1 MGLRVYTKALFRL
14 LRPRECAGGAGQL
27 CAAGLR
33 LRLSWPTLKFPCDLG
48 MNVLPS
54 EMLERFAGRGLL
66 LDRSGPDLACCRIA
80 PIEDCGPGDL
90 VFIDHAKYLE
100 PVRRCRP
107 AGVVTTEALARELAD
122 EPDMAVLIAPNVRLA
137 MAILKQ
143 TYADRDVRASEWP
156 RIHPAAVIHES
167 VAVPGDVLVG
177 PGAVIGRNVLLGPGV
192 VVMANAV
199 IEHGAMIG
207 ARSVLHPGCVVGYD
221 CEIGADVI
229 LKAGC
234 VIGSEG
240 FGFAQ
245 DERRRNYRIPHTGKV
260 IIEDRVVIGANTNI
274 DRGTY
279 GATLVRAGAVID
291 AMCHL
296 GHNVEIGED
305 SILCAHTGLSGSTR
319 FGRRVIASGQT
330 GTLDHVTVPDDVV
343 LLHRAG
349 LNSSIKAP
357 GMYAGGPVQP
367 LQQYLKNM
375 AIMPRLHEMWTRLK
389 AVEKRLAELA
399 AASSRES

>member
-1 MGLRVYTKALFRL
+1 MVN
-14 LRPRECAGGAGQL
+14 
-27 CAAGLR
+27 
-33 LRLSWPTLKFPCDLG
+33 RLSYI
-48 MNVLPS
+48 MNKNLRHSRTMNLLAS
-54 EMLERFAGRGLL
+54 ELLEQFGERRLIAER
-66 LDRSGPDLACCRIA
+66 RGPDARLARIA
-80 PIEDCGPGDL
+80 PIDECGPGDL
-90 VFIDHAKYLE
+90 VFIDHAKYLAR
-100 PVRRCRP
+100 VREVQP
-107 AGVVTTEALARELAD
+107 AGVVTTVELAD
-122 EPDMAVLIAPNVRLA
+122 QLADLPGLAVLVSPNVRLI
-137 MAILKQ
+137 MALLKQ
-143 TYADRDVRASEWP
+143 AHADRDVRDTEWP
-156 RIHPAAVIHES
+156 RIHPSAVIHDS
-167 VAVPGDVLVG
+167 VAVPEDVL
-177 PGAVIGRNVLLGPGV
+177 IGPGV
-192 VVMANAV
+192 VVGKDVRLGARVVLMPNVV
-199 IEHGAMIG
+199 IERGASIG
-207 ARSVLHPGCVVGYD
+207 AGTVLHPGCVVGYD

-260 IIEDRVVIGANTNI
+260 VIGDRVVIGANTNI

-279 GATLVRAGAVID
+279 GATRVHAGAVID

-319 FGRRVIASGQT
+319 FGKRVIASGQT
-330 GTLDHVTVPDDVV
+330 GTLDHVTVPDDTV

-349 LNSSIKAP
+349 LNSSVKTP

-375 AIMPRLHEMWTRLK
+375 AVMPRLHEMWTRLK
-389 AVEKRLAELA
+389 RLEKKVAEFSGPDEA
-399 AASSRES
+399 A

>member
-1 MGLRVYTKALFRL
+1 MNLRASQILEQFSPQGLITRRL
-14 LRPRECAGGAGQL
+14 
-27 CAAGLR
+27 
-33 LRLSWPTLKFPCDLG
+33 
-48 MNVLPS
+48 
-54 EMLERFAGRGLL
+54 
-66 LDRSGPDLACCRIA
+66 GPDSAITGLS
-80 PIEDCGPGDL
+80 PIEECQPGDL
-90 VFIDHAKYLE
+90 VFVDHAKYLDQ
-100 PVRRCRP
+100 VRTQAP
-107 AGVVTTEALARELAD
+107 AGVVTSEAIAAELTD
-122 EPDMAVLIAPNVRLA
+122 LPEVAVLIAPNVRLA

-143 TYADRDVRASEWP
+143 TYADRDVRDTEWP
-156 RIHPAAVIHES
+156 RIHPSAVVHES
-167 VAVPGDVLVG
+167 VDVPEDVL
-177 PGAVIGRNVLLGPGV
+177 IGPGV
-192 VVMANAV
+192 VIGAGVSVGSRVVFMANV
-199 IEHGAMIG
+199 VVEKGATIG
-207 ARSVLHPGCVVGYD
+207 SGTVLHPGCVVGYG

-260 IIEDRVVIGANTNI
+260 IIKDRVVIGANTNI

-279 GATLVRAGAVID
+279 GATIVQSGAVID

-305 SILCAHTGLSGSTR
+305 SILCAHTGLSGSTK

-330 GTLDHVTVPDDVV
+330 GTLDHVTVPDDTV

-349 LNSSIKAP
+349 LNNSIKTP

-375 AIMPRLHEMWTRLK
+375 AVIPKLNEMWTRLK
-389 AVEKRLAELA
+389 RLEKTVAELG
-399 AASSRES
+399 R

>member
-1 MGLRVYTKALFRL
+1 MVN
-14 LRPRECAGGAGQL
+14 
-27 CAAGLR
+27 
-33 LRLSWPTLKFPCDLG
+33 RLSYI
-48 MNVLPS
+48 MNKNLRHSRTMNLLAS
-54 EMLERFAGRGLL
+54 ELLEQFGERRLIAER
-66 LDRSGPDLACCRIA
+66 RGPDARLARIA
-80 PIEDCGPGDL
+80 PIDECGPGDL
-90 VFIDHAKYLE
+90 VFIDHAKYLGR
-100 PVRRCRP
+100 VREAQP
-107 AGVVTTEALARELAD
+107 AGVVTTVELAD
-122 EPDMAVLIAPNVRLA
+122 QLADLTGLAVLVSPNVRLL
-137 MAILKQ
+137 MALLKQ
-143 TYADRDVRASEWP
+143 AHADRDVRDTEWL
-156 RIHPAAVIHES
+156 RIHPSAVIHDS
-167 VAVPGDVLVG
+167 VAVPEDVL
-177 PGAVIGRNVLLGPGV
+177 IGPGV
-192 VVMANAV
+192 VVGKDVRLGERVVLMPNVV
-199 IEHGAMIG
+199 IERGAYIG
-207 ARSVLHPGCVVGYD
+207 AGTVLHPGCVVGYD

-260 IIEDRVVIGANTNI
+260 VIGDRVVIGANTNI

-279 GATLVRAGAVID
+279 GATRVHAGAVID

-319 FGRRVIASGQT
+319 FGKRVIASGQT
-330 GTLDHVTVPDDVV
+330 GTLDHVSVPDDTV

-349 LNSSIKAP
+349 LNSSVKTP

-375 AIMPRLHEMWTRLK
+375 AVMPKLHEIWTRLK
-389 AVEKRLAELA
+389 RLEKKVAEFSGPDGA
-399 AASSRES
+399 A

>member
-1 MGLRVYTKALFRL
+1 MKVTSTRLFEQFGEQGLIV
-14 LRPRECAGGAGQL
+14 EH
-27 CAAGLR
+27 
-33 LRLSWPTLKFPCDLG
+33 
-48 MNVLPS
+48 
-54 EMLERFAGRGLL
+54 RGVDSLIT
-66 LDRSGPDLACCRIA
+66 RIA
-80 PIEDCGPGDL
+80 PIEESRSGDL
-90 VFIDHAKYLE
+90 VFIDHAKYLAH
-100 PVRRCRP
+100 VRTHKP
-107 AGVVTTEALARELAD
+107 SGVVTSVAIAAELGD
-122 EPDMAVLIAPNVRLA
+122 LPELAVLIAPNVRLA

-143 TYADRDVRASEWP
+143 TYADRDVRDIEWP
-156 RIHPAAVIHES
+156 RLHPSAVIHPS
-167 VAVPGDVLVG
+167 VHVPED
-177 PGAVIGRNVLLGPGV
+177 AIIGPGV
-192 VVMANAV
+192 VIGRDVRLGERVV
-199 IEHGAMIG
+199 IMPNVVVEREASIG
-207 ARSVLHPGCVVGYD
+207 AGAVLHPGCVVGYG

-260 IIEDRVVIGANTNI
+260 IIEARVVIGANTNI

-279 GATLVRAGAVID
+279 GATIVRAGAVID

-305 SILCAHTGLSGSTR
+305 SILCAHTGLSGSTK
-319 FGRRVIASGQT
+319 FGKRVIASGQT
-330 GTLDHVTVPDDVV
+330 GSLDHVTVADDVV

-349 LNSSIKAP
+349 LNNSVKAP

-375 AIMPRLHEMWTRLK
+375 AVMPKLHDMWTRLK
-389 AVEKRLAELA
+389 KLEKQMAGLA
-399 AASSRES
+399 APHD

>member
-1 MGLRVYTKALFRL
+1 MNLLASQLLEKFSERRL
-14 LRPRECAGGAGQL
+14 IAEQRGPDA
-27 CAAGLR
+27 
-33 LRLSWPTLKFPCDLG
+33 
-48 MNVLPS
+48 
-54 EMLERFAGRGLL
+54 RFA
-66 LDRSGPDLACCRIA
+66 RIA
-80 PIEDCGPGDL
+80 PIDECGPGDL
-90 VFIDHAKYLE
+90 VFIDHAKYL
-100 PVRRCRP
+100 PLVRDLQP
-107 AGVVTTEALARELAD
+107 AGVVTTAELAD
-122 EPDMAVLIAPNVRLA
+122 QLGDFPGLSILVSPNVRLL
-137 MAILKQ
+137 MALLKQ
-143 TYADRDVRASEWP
+143 AYADRDVRDSEWP
-156 RIHPAAVIHES
+156 RIHSSAIIHDSVTVPEDVI
-167 VAVPGDVLVG
+167 V
-177 PGAVIGRNVLLGPGV
+177 GPGV
-192 VVMANAV
+192 VIGKDVRLGARVVLMPNVV
-199 IEHGAMIG
+199 IERGASIG
-207 ARSVLHPGCVVGYD
+207 AGTVLHPGCVVGYD

-260 IIEDRVVIGANTNI
+260 VIGDRVVIGANTNI

-279 GATLVRAGAVID
+279 GATRVHAGAVID

-319 FGRRVIASGQT
+319 FGKRVIASGQT
-330 GTLDHVTVPDDVV
+330 GTLDHVQVPDDTV

-349 LNSSIKAP
+349 LNSSVKTP

-375 AIMPRLHEMWTRLK
+375 AVMPRLHEMWTRLK
-389 AVEKRLAELA
+389 RLEKNLAELA
-399 AASSRES
+399 GPDEAA